1 MKITSYLGA
10 SFILGMILLTSHLVV
25 AEEAAKVESKESTKT
40 VLSNLP
46 VSKHSNPLSDKSKKS
61 NPEQQKIEAK
71 KNYDLFNKSYIK
83 SIASIQ
89 CLKDIKCINSED
101 DVLKYSIFNI
111 RFLHKLEDA
120 AQKNDIW
127 AMYYRGLIAYERAL
141 DYADRASYI
150 QDRDFIFTAMVLNR
164 YRDNQFQDAKKYL
177 IEPAKARIPEAC
189 QIMGNIYAK
198 GQGVKIGVQQAMD
211 FYYCAGLEFIN
222 ANRSL
227 EAQITLKAMNETAI
241 PTDARTVD
249 IYAKLNKNN
258 R

>member
-89 CLKDIKCINSED
+89 CLKDIKIKSW
-101 DVLKYSIFNI
+101 I
-111 RFLHKLEDA
+111 RILF
-120 AQKNDIW
+120 
-127 AMYYRGLIAYERAL
+127 
-141 DYADRASYI
+141 
-150 QDRDFIFTAMVLNR
+150 
-164 YRDNQFQDAKKYL
+164 
-177 IEPAKARIPEAC
+177 
-189 QIMGNIYAK
+189 
-198 GQGVKIGVQQAMD
+198 
-211 FYYCAGLEFIN
+211 
-222 ANRSL
+222 
-227 EAQITLKAMNETAI
+227 
-241 PTDARTVD
+241 
-249 IYAKLNKNN
+249 
-258 R
+258 

>member
-10 SFILGMILLTSHLVV
+10 IFLFGMIFLHGNLVM
-25 AEEAAKVESKESTKT
+25 AEESAKVGLGESSNKT
-40 VLSNLP
+40 LNKSSVNKQHNPSN
-46 VSKHSNPLSDKSKKS
+46 DKAQKS
-61 NPEQQKIEAK
+61 ITDQQKIEAK
-71 KNYDLFNKSYIK
+71 KIYDLFNKSYIK

-89 CLKDIKCINSED
+89 CLKDVNCINSED

-111 RFLHKLEDA
+111 RLLQKLEVA

-127 AMYYRGLIAYERAL
+127 AMYYRGLIAYERAQ

-150 QDRDFIFTAMVLNR
+150 QDRDFIFTAMILNR

-177 IEPAKARIPEAC
+177 VEPAKVRIPEAC
-189 QIMGNIYAK
+189 QLMGNIYAK
-198 GQGVKIGVQQAMD
+198 GLGIRIEVQQAMD

-222 ANRSL
+222 ANRNL
-227 EAQITLKAMNETAI
+227 EAQIILKAMNETTI

>member
-10 SFILGMILLTSHLVV
+10 TFLLGMILLHGHSAM
-25 AEEAAKVESKESTKT
+25 AEEPAKVISSESAHQL
-40 VLSNLP
+40 LSNSQVNKQQNTLND
-46 VSKHSNPLSDKSKKS
+46 KTKQSNT
-61 NPEQQKIEAK
+61 EQQKTQAK
-71 KNYDLFNKSYIK
+71 KNYDLFNKSYVK

-89 CLKDIKCINSED
+89 CLKDVDCINSED
-101 DVLKYSIFNI
+101 DVLKYSIFNV
-111 RFLHKLEDA
+111 RLLQKLEDA

-127 AMYYRGLIAYERAL
+127 AMYYRGLIAYERAQ

-150 QDRDFIFTAMVLNR
+150 QDRDFIFTAMILNR
-164 YRDNQFQDAKKYL
+164 YRDNQFQDAKKFL
-177 IEPAKARIPEAC
+177 AEPAKLRIPEAC
-189 QIMGNIYAK
+189 QILGNIYAK
-198 GQGVKIGVQQAMD
+198 GLGVKVDVQQAMD

-222 ANRSL
+222 ANRDL
-227 EAQITLKAMNETAI
+227 EAQITLKAMNETTI